1 MTFASGC
8 GSGSRS
14 SCGSG
19 SGAGSGSGWTCATGI
34 STSRTVSSA
43 LPGAG
48 RMALPEKSSLN
59 RVMTLMASSEA
70 MKAAETIGTIL
81 GKYGSAG
88 VTAREKMRAS
98 TGR

>member
-1 MTFASGC
+1 
-8 GSGSRS
+8 
-14 SCGSG
+14 
-19 SGAGSGSGWTCATGI
+19 
-34 STSRTVSSA
+34 
-43 LPGAG
+43 
-48 RMALPEKSSLN
+48 MALPEKSSLN